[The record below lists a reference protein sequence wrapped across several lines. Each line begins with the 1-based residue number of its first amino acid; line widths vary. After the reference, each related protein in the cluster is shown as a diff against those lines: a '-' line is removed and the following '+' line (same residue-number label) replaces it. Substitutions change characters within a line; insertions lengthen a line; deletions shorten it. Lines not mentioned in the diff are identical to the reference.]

1 MGGIR
6 QPFQLRGDILAAVLM
21 DQNSAGGLIA
31 QDDLQML
38 TGRSDLRFKRDGISV
53 YADIFQQLAAAV
65 GGE

>member
-1 MGGIR
+1 
-6 QPFQLRGDILAAVLM
+6 M

-31 QDDLQML
+31 QGNLQML